1 MTILRRTLAAA
12 VLALPLAACDS
23 PVDNSCSLESVAV
36 EMPATLGIG
45 VGGFS
50 QPLNLAGTLSEDSV
64 DAEVFRRIRRT
75 AADAEDGSGAFVFTL
90 APQSGSAVG
99 AEAFSL
105 ALRLPL
111 REGDV
116 VDVRT
121 AFEGGSWGL
130 VTLAAGENA
139 AASLRVGGIYARGFT
154 GTVTVLDASPL
165 RLRVDVTA
173 IAGPPTGQTL
183 RIRGDAAFALAA
195 DDTACD

>member
-1 MTILRRTLAAA
+1 
-12 VLALPLAACDS
+12 
-23 PVDNSCSLESVAV
+23 
-36 EMPATLGIG
+36 
-45 VGGFS
+45 
-50 QPLNLAGTLSEDSV
+50 
-64 DAEVFRRIRRT
+64 
-75 AADAEDGSGAFVFTL
+75 
-90 APQSGSAVG
+90 
-99 AEAFSL
+99 
-105 ALRLPL
+105 
-111 REGDV
+111 V

-173 IAGPPTGQTL
+173 ASGPPTGQTL
-183 RIRGDAAFALAA
+183 RVRGDAAFAVVS